1 MALKGTVQSKRSA
14 PGSNTG
20 EFEPE
25 RVKLIASAGLFGW
38 SCSHVLGG
46 FFKDSNLDN
55 YLRQKCGNPSK
66 INTRF
71 RCVPGVQLLHY
82 AKPRQN
88 GWGVKIISDFDL
100 VALFSL
106 TLLSID

>member
-38 SCSHVLGG
+38 SCSHVLGV
-46 FFKDSNLDN
+46 FSKDSNLDN
-55 YLRQKCGNPSK
+55 YWRQNVNPSK
-66 INTRF
+66 IKYSPS
-71 RCVPGVQLLHY
+71 V
-82 AKPRQN
+82 AKKCTVVALCEAQTKRM
-88 GWGVKIISDFDL
+88 GAKIISDFNL
-100 VALFSL
+100 VACVSL